1 MDDNGAPPLRQRS
14 CLRPARAAEAAA
26 LRTLV
31 AAVDASTPYLPRE
44 PGEWPAWCDD
54 PDPAA
59 SLARFQ
65 ARPNGCVLVAVAE
78 DGTLAGWLGAT
89 GGRQPTTRGSLTI
102 ALGVAADRRGRGI
115 GTALLTA
122 ARRWAEGAGVR
133 RLDLTVV
140 ADNRAAATLYRRLG
154 YEDEGTLRRSARVNG
169 VLQDEHVLALLL
181 DSGGPRC
188 PPLSLPPRPGP
199 LAAATR
205 AIVRPAGDGI
215 FHAVAGGMVLGTA
228 TLTRNPLARERHD
241 AGLRLSVRREA
252 WGHGLGRRLLVAAED
267 WARDNGLER
276 LTARIPAHDPHA
288 RRFAAT
294 AGFAEEVL
302 CRSAVMLDG
311 CVADAVVL
319 GRLL

>member
-44 PGEWPAWCDD
+44 PGEWPAWCGG
-54 PDPAA
+54 PDPAE

-65 ARPNGCVLVAVAE
+65 ARPNSCVLVAVAA
-78 DGTLAGWLGAT
+78 DGTLTGWLGAT
-89 GGRQPTTRGSLTI
+89 GGQQPATHGSVTI

-140 ADNRAAATLYRRLG
+140 ADNTGAAALYRRLG
-154 YEDEGTLRRSARVNG
+154 YEDEGTLRRSARING

-181 DSGGPRC
+181 DTGGPRC
-188 PPLSLPPRPGP
+188 PPLPPLPRPGP
-199 LAAATR
+199 RAAAR
-205 AIVRPAGDGI
+205 QAIIHPAGDGI
-215 FHAVAGGMVLGTA
+215 FHAVAEGVVLGTA
-228 TLTRNPLARERHD
+228 TLTRNALARERHD
-241 AGLRLSVRREA
+241 AGLRLSVRRDA
-252 WGHGLGRRLLVAAED
+252 GGHGLGRRLLAAAEG

-276 LTARIPAHDPHA
+276 LTARILAHAPHA

-302 CRSAVMLDG
+302 CRSALMLDG